1 MTEVRPRWRSKKG
14 SPPKDID
21 EYLAGLPEPY
31 RAALEDLRRN
41 IKAAVPQA
49 IEAISY
55 GLPTFKQN
63 GGLVA
68 FSATESHC
76 SFHLMSPSVMAAH
89 KKQITEFSTTPA
101 TIHFQPDRP
110 LPASLVKRL
119 VRARVAENNRKK

>member
-1 MTEVRPRWRSKKG
+1 MTKARPQWRPKKG

-21 EYLAGLPEPY
+21 EYLAGLPEAH
-31 RAALEDLRRN
+31 RTALEDLRRK
-41 IKAAVPQA
+41 IQAAAPQA
-49 IEAISY
+49 TEAISY
-55 GLPTFKQN
+55 GLPAFKQN

-89 KKQITEFSTTPA
+89 KKEFKGYSTTTA

-110 LPASLVKRL
+110 IPASLVKRL
-119 VRARVAENNRKK
+119 VKARVAENNRKK